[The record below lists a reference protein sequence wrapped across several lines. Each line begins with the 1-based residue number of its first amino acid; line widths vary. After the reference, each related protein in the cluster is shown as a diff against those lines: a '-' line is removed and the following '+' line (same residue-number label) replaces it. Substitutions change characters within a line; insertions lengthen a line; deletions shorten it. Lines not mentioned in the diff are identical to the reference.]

1 MNNQLESAESSFTFP
16 SLSLHPFF
24 FLLSS
29 DSAKGKERYKWIP
42 STMLTSQCAP
52 LRCAAKGF
60 HDLQKL
66 KCFLGV

>member
-1 MNNQLESAESSFTFP
+1 MNNQLESAEPSFTFP
-16 SLSLHPFF
+16 SLSLHSF

-29 DSAKGKERYKWIP
+29 DGAKGKERYKWIP

-52 LRCAAKGF
+52 LRRAAKGF